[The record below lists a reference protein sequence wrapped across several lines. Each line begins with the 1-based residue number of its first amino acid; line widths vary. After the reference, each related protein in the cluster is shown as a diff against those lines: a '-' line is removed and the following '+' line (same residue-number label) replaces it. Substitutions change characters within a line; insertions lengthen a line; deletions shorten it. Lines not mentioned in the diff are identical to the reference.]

1 MCTAMHVDSMKVLW
15 LILLLSTAAPGK
27 EKKQINLYDH
37 STEGTSVNG
46 NMLMSNGKRPK
57 IVKLGD
63 KIKFGEFL
71 MGIGCFAST
80 V

>member
-1 MCTAMHVDSMKVLW
+1 M
-15 LILLLSTAAPGK
+15 ILLLSPGAPGK

-46 NMLMSNGKRPK
+46 NMLVSNGKRPK

-63 KIKFGEFL
+63 KIKFGELL
-71 MGIGCFAST
+71 MGVGCFAITMYSCCIMCT
-80 V
+80 YLQ